1 MEGRVLPLK
10 TSIFW
15 VFFSLSLSGVA
26 LAQAPESGIPE
37 TVSWSI
43 APQAAKAG
51 GKLLLTL
58 RGTVQDGWHVYSLK
72 QAPDGPTPLLVSLG
86 ASDVIAAEGAVTE
99 SRAVKQR
106 DPAFGLDTQFYEHAF
121 TLTVPV
127 RLKPQV
133 AGQQVVPVNVRFQTC
148 NGRICQPPKTVH
160 LSAPVN
166 VQAGG

>member
-1 MEGRVLPLK
+1 MDGRVLVK
-10 TSIFW
+10 TSIIW
-15 VFFSLSLSGVA
+15 VFFGLSLSSAA
-26 LAQAPESGIPE
+26 LAQASDNGLPD
-37 TVSWSI
+37 TVSWSV
-43 APQAAKAG
+43 APHEAKAG
-51 GKLLLTL
+51 GKLALTL

-86 ASDVIAAEGAVTE
+86 ANNAIAADGAATE
-99 SRAVKQR
+99 SKPVKQH

-127 RLKPQV
+127 RFKPQA